1 MNEYNNNIIYYN
13 KLLELQK
20 QYEEGI
26 ITEDDM
32 ILDEINNLIKL
43 YKSQINSI
51 RNNIRVRTLYK
62 KIGDR

>member
-1 MNEYNNNIIYYN
+1 MEEINNIINYHQ
-13 KLLELQK
+13 LLELQK

-43 YKSQINSI
+43 YKTQINSI
-51 RNNIRVRTLYK
+51 RNNIRVK
-62 KIGDR
+62 KL